1 MSTAICNIYRAY
13 SLLNNVSNQMS
24 EAYHNRISPVNYS
37 GTLKLDSNH
46 SNRTQRTSL
55 NTRARR
61 QVDVWWHCWRQLV
74 MNSSVMTF
82 WCRLRRR
89 RRNDMRRRRSTC
101 QRTKHEWQTRDRRA
115 KTRWHIGVV
124 EITATMWPLIVRNWR
139 SRCLGRTTVMRHRLT
154 CCE

>member
-61 QVDVWWHCWRQLV
+61 QVDVW
-74 MNSSVMTF
+74 
-82 WCRLRRR
+82 
-89 RRNDMRRRRSTC
+89 
-101 QRTKHEWQTRDRRA
+101 
-115 KTRWHIGVV
+115 
-124 EITATMWPLIVRNWR
+124 
-139 SRCLGRTTVMRHRLT
+139 
-154 CCE
+154 